1 MTEQQKKS
9 RRLRLIFTWLT
20 VLALVGLAYILR
32 EQIAETIKN
41 LGRVN
46 AWMLLALIPLH
57 FASYF
62 SQGKLYQGLFRV
74 LGERF
79 RTKSMYRLAL
89 ELNFINNVFPSGG
102 VSGFSYLPIRLKK
115 EGITAGRATLVQ
127 LMRFMIIFSGF
138 QVLLFLGVFML
149 ALHGDV
155 NNLTILAA
163 SSLTTL
169 LIVGTGLLAYIIGNK
184 GRIKAFF
191 TFVTKVLNF
200 IIHLVRP
207 NHPETINVSRAQ
219 DAFLDLHNNYMKIS
233 SDLTQLKRPF
243 FWGLCFSLAELTSIY
258 VVYLA
263 FAELVNPGAII
274 VAYAIANFAG
284 VISVLPGGIGIYE
297 ALMTG
302 VLIAAG
308 VPASVSLPV
317 TIMYRVLNMAI
328 ALPQG
333 GWLYYRALHGK
344 PARINGQ

>member
-1 MTEQQKKS
+1 MTEQQK
-9 RRLRLIFTWLT
+9 RRRFRMFFTWFT
-20 VLALVGLAYILR
+20 ILAMVGLAYILR
-32 EQIAETIKN
+32 DQIAGTIQN
-41 LGRVN
+41 LGKVN
-46 AWMLLALIPLH
+46 AWVLLALIPLH
-57 FASYF
+57 VASYY
-62 SQGKLYQGLFRV
+62 SQGKLYQGIFRA

-79 RTKSMYRLAL
+79 RTKSMYRLSL

-115 EGITAGRATLVQ
+115 EGITTGRATLVQ

-138 QVLLFLGVFML
+138 QVLLFVGVFML
-149 ALHGDV
+149 SLHGDV

-169 LIVGTGLLAYIIGNK
+169 LLVGTALLAYIIGHE

-191 TFVTKVLNF
+191 TFVTKVVNF
-200 IIHLVRP
+200 LIHIVRP
-207 NHPETINVSRAQ
+207 NHPETISIPKAQ
-219 DAFLDLHNNYMKIS
+219 AAFLELHNNYKKIS
-233 SDLTQLKRPF
+233 RDLTKLKRPF
-243 FWGLCFSLAELTSIY
+243 FWGMCFSLAELTSIY

-274 VAYAIANFAG
+274 IAYAIANFAG

-344 PARINGQ
+344 PAKISG